1 MTFDTKNYVGPGAA
15 GAAAPGGAATFP
27 GPNAAGAA
35 KRYLHGRGAA
45 GTPDSRPQ
53 TLSGDQFRGAVVG
66 LDNDPSAAVGVTDFT
81 DASNGT
87 LVEAAYPSVT
97 AAAGDLA
104 ARNINVVYGPTA

>member
-1 MTFDTKNYVGPGAA
+1 
-15 GAAAPGGAATFP
+15 
-27 GPNAAGAA
+27 
-35 KRYLHGRGAA
+35 
-45 GTPDSRPQ
+45 
-53 TLSGDQFRGAVVG
+53 VVG